1 MSQADRVD
9 ERVEEP
15 ALAPEEVVWLDSV
28 LDEYHDVLQY
38 LREH

>member
-15 ALAPEEVVWLDSV
+15 TLSPEDLVWLDSV

-38 LREH
+38 LQEH